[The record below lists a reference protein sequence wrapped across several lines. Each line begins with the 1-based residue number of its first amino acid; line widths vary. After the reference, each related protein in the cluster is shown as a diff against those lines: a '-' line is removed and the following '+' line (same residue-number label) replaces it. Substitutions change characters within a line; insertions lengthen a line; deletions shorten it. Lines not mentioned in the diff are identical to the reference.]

1 MECAES
7 LELQGWAVRK
17 GNFMKKI
24 LSFGIAAA
32 ALAAFFVSCSN
43 GGGSSGADDGTS
55 EASGFAVG
63 KEISYDGDS
72 YLVLKNDFAENS
84 GRSSRAVVE
93 SYSGLF
99 YQNENAENVR
109 REKIEKDFSF
119 PNYVELFSVTSKKD
133 KMTIGYGKLDDCY
146 LYLNRKGEKLYKV
159 TQSWQSNTMFGNLST
174 SKGNEAFNSLSEN
187 EIREYD
193 PNYLM
198 IESYSAVYG
207 DDLSK
212 KARIIY
218 RYITGDDGKTVDY
231 ENGIDKIMIH
241 KDFTEMPD
249 KKSRPVW
256 RYDDY
261 YINKERYYDLLD
273 SRSSSNFC
281 NFVFLSDGTY
291 RLNANGDGNVNGSTS
306 TSDYRCQLTIRNID
320 SSSLQYRVR
329 ITNSDNITDSKDVAF
344 DYATGKSEYISVS
357 SDKTA
362 FTVDGAKV
370 EVPESVTIK
379 ALYSDQSAPLQK
391 YASVSFKP
399 KQSDEGEIVFEPDV
413 DEFIENYKKDF
424 KSLYD
429 ESKK

>member
-146 LYLNRKGEKLYKV
+146 L
-159 TQSWQSNTMFGNLST
+159 
-174 SKGNEAFNSLSEN
+174 
-187 EIREYD
+187 
-193 PNYLM
+193 
-198 IESYSAVYG
+198 
-207 DDLSK
+207 
-212 KARIIY
+212 
-218 RYITGDDGKTVDY
+218 
-231 ENGIDKIMIH
+231 
-241 KDFTEMPD
+241 
-249 KKSRPVW
+249 
-256 RYDDY
+256 
-261 YINKERYYDLLD
+261 
-273 SRSSSNFC
+273 
-281 NFVFLSDGTY
+281 
-291 RLNANGDGNVNGSTS
+291 
-306 TSDYRCQLTIRNID
+306 
-320 SSSLQYRVR
+320 
-329 ITNSDNITDSKDVAF
+329 
-344 DYATGKSEYISVS
+344 
-357 SDKTA
+357 
-362 FTVDGAKV
+362 
-370 EVPESVTIK
+370 
-379 ALYSDQSAPLQK
+379 
-391 YASVSFKP
+391 
-399 KQSDEGEIVFEPDV
+399 
-413 DEFIENYKKDF
+413 
-424 KSLYD
+424 
-429 ESKK
+429 